1 MTGLLVV
8 PECSS
13 CLFLPDQICSC
24 RVAEQ
29 VCPEQGPVLPGPR
42 GLPQA
47 QHRDQVVDLAVCTWS
62 QK

>member
-13 CLFLPDQICSC
+13 CLFLPDQIRSC
-24 RVAEQ
+24 RGAEQ
-29 VCPEQGPVLPGPR
+29 VCPEQGPVLPGPG

-47 QHRDQVVDLAVCTWS
+47 QHGDQMVDLAVCPGC